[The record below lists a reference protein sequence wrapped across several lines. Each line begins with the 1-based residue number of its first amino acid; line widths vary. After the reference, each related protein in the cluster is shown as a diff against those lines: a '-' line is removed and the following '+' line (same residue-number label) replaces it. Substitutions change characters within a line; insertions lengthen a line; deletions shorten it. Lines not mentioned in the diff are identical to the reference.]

1 MRKYNFLNEVIEREF
16 KKVGIFSK
24 ESGIPRS
31 SLSMLISGRYQ
42 WNEAKLI
49 KRVNIAINKL
59 RPGLDLS
66 RIWDVTAEYH
76 QKHLPDVGTFKHG
89 FKIIIDVKLDEAG
102 GKNIS
107 SFVEGY

>member
-1 MRKYNFLNEVIEREF
+1 MRKYSFLNEVIKKEF
-16 KKVGIFSK
+16 KTVGIFSR
-24 ESGIPRS
+24 ESGIPKS

-42 WNEAKLI
+42 WNEASVI

-66 RIWDVTAEYH
+66 RIWDVTAEYY
-76 QKHLPDVGTFKHG
+76 QKHLPDAGTFKKG

-102 GKNIS
+102 DKTITS
-107 SFVEGY
+107 YVEGY